1 MKRSL
6 AANLVLNWVCP
17 VLSFPERLHQIT
29 AAAMCT
35 GVIKMFSNLVQLILS
50 LSISYSYL
58 IKFHKFRDFA
68 DNSQEGMKHQNEG
81 CNSDP
86 TGHVFTNN
94 FGLRDPA
101 PASAPSKTSRSGISW
116 MGWKCPPQSVYL
128 VGSCFFLWAFLFF
141 PSDFFCGAHCFFSQ
155 APFGIFFSPATLDT
169 ILYYFFGNSYLPLQ
183 PSYRPSSYQPIYLH
197 HFAHPSFMLA
207 FPSMYCMCIE

>member
-1 MKRSL
+1 MYCSNK
-6 AANLVLNWVCP
+6 NVLE
-17 VLSFPERLHQIT
+17 LGAI
-29 AAAMCT
+29 
-35 GVIKMFSNLVQLILS
+35 G

-68 DNSQEGMKHQNEG
+68 DNSQEGMKHQMRGATQTQQGMSLPITLACVTQHPPVHHPKHPVLGFHGWDENV
-81 CNSDP
+81 P
-86 TGHVFTNN
+86 
-94 FGLRDPA
+94 
-101 PASAPSKTSRSGISW
+101 RSQFIW
-116 MGWKCPPQSVYL
+116 SV
-128 VGSCFFLWAFLFF
+128 VVFFLWAFLFF